1 MRKYLKNISLFLG
14 ALLISGVAHA
24 LPDLSTTSAQD
35 DAFLEL
41 RDAVRKPDAARVERL
56 AASLSDYPV
65 SSYVEYYR
73 LKSRIETAGESEIL
87 GFISKYENSA
97 IADRLRNDWLLV
109 LGKRGQ
115 WGTFDREYPLFQLKD
130 DSQLRCYT
138 LVSRIARGEDVASE
152 ARKLLDM
159 PRKNGDACYT
169 LISTLK
175 QKGQFNAD
183 DLWFQARTAAE
194 GSSAGTIK
202 RLAALAGAQP
212 ADISRALDMPAAVLS
227 KGPGTGRV
235 AHEVFILALG
245 QLAKKDHQQ
254 AADSLKSAES
264 QLTPSERKAAW
275 AQIALPSSLSLAPA
289 ALSYWKNAQGALL
302 SSHAQEWRVRM
313 ALRSHDWKAVSQW
326 VDEMPEKLRDDATWV
341 YWKGRVLQSAGDN
354 QEARRYFASI
364 ADQHHFYGQLALE
377 ELGKKITVPEMARPV
392 TETEIAPMANNTGF
406 QLALKFFSLNMRF
419 EGAREW
425 NWQLRGMNDRQLL
438 AAAEF
443 AKRSGVLDRMVNTSD
458 RTKDEIIF
466 TQRFPMPFKEN
477 MKTATRDLGLDM
489 SWAYGLIRQESRFI
503 MDARSTVGASGLMQL
518 MPATA
523 RLVAKKIGLADYSA
537 SQINSLETN
546 ILLGTNYLRMM
557 MDQLGHS
564 ETLATAGYNAGP
576 GRPRAWRSR
585 LTRTV
590 EGAIFAETIPFNETR
605 DYVKKVMSNAAY
617 YAALTEGRPQ
627 SLKKRMGKVSP
638 P

>member
-1 MRKYLKNISLFLG
+1 M
-14 ALLISGVAHA
+14 LLSAYA

-35 DAFLEL
+35 DVFLEL
-41 RDAVRKPDAARVERL
+41 RDAVRKPDVAKVERL

-65 SSYVEYYR
+65 PSYVEYYR
-73 LKSRIETAGESEIL
+73 LKSRIELASEPEIL
-87 GFISKYENSA
+87 GFISKYEGSA

-109 LGKRGQ
+109 LGKKAQ

-130 DSQLRCYT
+130 DAQLKCYM
-138 LVSRIARGEDVASE
+138 LVSRALKGEEVGLE
-152 ARKLLDM
+152 ARVLLDM
-159 PRKNGDACYT
+159 PRKNGDACYA

-175 QKGQFNAD
+175 QRGQFNTD
-183 DLWFQARTAAE
+183 DLWFQVRTAAE

-202 RLAALAGAQP
+202 RLAGLAGAQP
-212 ADISRALDMPAAVLS
+212 AEISRALDVPATVLS
-227 KGPGTGRV
+227 KGPGNGRV

-254 AADSLKSAES
+254 AADILKGAES
-264 QLTPSERKAAW
+264 QLTVSERKAAW
-275 AQIALPSSLSLAPA
+275 AQIALPASLSLAPA
-289 ALSYWKNAQGALL
+289 ALSYWKNAQGAPL
-302 SSHAQEWRVRM
+302 SRYAQEWRVRM

-326 VDEMPEKLRDDATWV
+326 VDEMPASLRDDAAWV
-341 YWKGRVLQSAGDN
+341 YWKGRSLLSAGEP

-364 ADQHHFYGQLALE
+364 ADRHHFYGQLALE
-377 ELGKKITVPEMARPV
+377 ELGKKTTIPAMARPV
-392 TETEIAPMANNTGF
+392 SEAEIAPMAKNPGF

-443 AKRSGVLDRMVNTSD
+443 ARRSAVLDRMVNTSD
-458 RTKDEIIF
+458 RTREEIIF

-477 MKTATRDLGLDM
+477 MKTATHDLGLDM

-503 MDARSTVGASGLMQL
+503 MDARSTAGASGLMQL

-557 MDQLGHS
+557 LDQLGNS

-576 GRPRAWRSR
+576 GRPRAWRSK

-590 EGAIFAETIPFNETR
+590 EGAIFAETIPFKETR
-605 DYVKKVMSNAAY
+605 DYVKKVMSNATY

-627 SLKKRMGKVSP
+627 SLKKRMGRVSP